1 MGSKFYLKQEILV
14 EILIRATL
22 ETLDTFKVTSKES
35 SELAAGK
42 SWFIEKYARKTKN
55 IIGYIVQT
63 LERFTCSYNFV
74 SINPSLDV
82 PGISMECFRD
92 GMKILASSKQGIL
105 CCRKYAD
112 RAYHYYVCKPS
123 TGQSVELPSPRG
135 RDTFEYIALQILKS
149 NPFEYQIIR
158 FSYAR
163 FSPPGNTTFICEI
176 FQSKFWTWRQLEDL
190 VMEQDTIFSNQ
201 PTVCIGGI
209 VYLLTNH
216 NTILAFDSTTETHT
230 EFPSPIAAIEDDK
243 NYSKERIVEYKGKLG
258 FTCEYKFDEGAI
270 KIMIVFKGFTYVV
283 YVTTALYSPPL
294 LLSNIIRPPSIQFDA
309 SGPRLAAKLQALQ
322 FRVSKNGV
330 FFHCSPA
337 IGKNGVLFL
346 CIFSTAETSV
356 GLD

>member
-35 SELAAGK
+35 SELAGE
-42 SWFIEKYARKTKN
+42 SWFIEKYAQKTKN

-74 SINPSLDV
+74 SINPSLEV

-105 CCRKYAD
+105 CCRK
-112 RAYHYYVCKPS
+112 P
-123 TGQSVELPSPRG
+123 PR
-135 RDTFEYIALQILKS
+135 
-149 NPFEYQIIR
+149 
-158 FSYAR
+158 
-163 FSPPGNTTFICEI
+163 NTTFICQI
-176 FQSKFWTWRQLEDL
+176 FHSKFWTWRQLEDL

-201 PTVCIGGI
+201 PTVCISGI

-258 FTCEYKFDEGAI
+258 FTCEYKFDEVWLWGVEDNRNYRWEI
-270 KIMIVFKGFTYVV
+270 KRVVRIDKENNRLIGCSLADMALMIGYSYQVSGSHYYKDIFPFRSDWEPVDLEDGCMLSGLEELI
-283 YVTTALYSPPL
+283 TAS
-294 LLSNIIRPPSIQFDA
+294 
-309 SGPRLAAKLQALQ
+309 
-322 FRVSKNGV
+322 
-330 FFHCSPA
+330 
-337 IGKNGVLFL
+337 
-346 CIFSTAETSV
+346 
-356 GLD
+356 

>member
-14 EILIRATL
+14 EILIRAKL

-35 SELAAGK
+35 SELAGE

-74 SINPSLDV
+74 SINPSLEV
-82 PGISMECFRD
+82 PSISMECFRD

-112 RAYHYYVCKPS
+112 SSYHYYVCKPS
-123 TGQSVELPSPRG
+123 IGQSVELLSPRG

-149 NPFEYQIIR
+149 NPFEYQIVR

-163 FSPPGNTTFICEI
+163 FSPPRNTTFICEI
-176 FQSKFWTWRQLEDL
+176 FHSKFWTWRQLEDL

-216 NTILAFDSTTETHT
+216 NTITETHR

-243 NYSKERIVEYKGKLG
+243 NYSKGRIVDYKGKLG
-258 FTCEYKFDEGAI
+258 FTCEYKSDEVWLWGVEDNRDYRWE
-270 KIMIVFKGFTYVV
+270 IMRVV
-283 YVTTALYSPPL
+283 RIDKENNRLIGCSLADMALMIGYSYQVSGSHYYKDIFPFRSDWEPVDLEDGCMLSGLEELITAS
-294 LLSNIIRPPSIQFDA
+294 
-309 SGPRLAAKLQALQ
+309 
-322 FRVSKNGV
+322 
-330 FFHCSPA
+330 
-337 IGKNGVLFL
+337 
-346 CIFSTAETSV
+346 
-356 GLD
+356 